1 MAQYTADVIVRGNVV
16 KSERKAGDFI
26 PEDDPTRKVAYDFIQ
41 ARLLTP
47 AYDTV
52 DVRFPSDG
60 TVKVPPADQLVE
72 IVVEARAS
80 GGLRLT
86 AKSWTPMT
94 APASAGAH

>member
-1 MAQYTADVIVRGNVV
+1 MAQYTADLVARGNIV

-47 AYDTV
+47 GFDTI

-60 TVKVPPADQLVE
+60 SVPLPPAEQLVE

-86 AKSWTPMT
+86 AKSWTPVKD
-94 APASAGAH
+94 PASAGAH